1 VGHMNLTSELI
12 ANPHQAQI
20 IHQNGTLIFA
30 NTAAARIFGF
40 ETILEFVKFA
50 KTTALFASKGMPLTQ
65 SRTRILSFRCLKGE
79 KKRAQ
84 VNEKCI
90 DWHGSPSCYL
100 TLKPLFTQA
109 LTNQTHTL
117 QTGVEFDETP
127 QEETYVVNTI
137 DAALN
142 WARSDGETL
151 EVKSKPFDFAGIC
164 IKLCDELNGYAQA
177 RGVVLSMEIKPRAQ
191 KIFHGDCLKMARAG
205 ACMVRHAIDRTP
217 NGQVSVTLRASEN
230 GDYVIFEVCDSGAR
244 YTATDAN
251 TLFDTK
257 RQATTTGFVA
267 AIEENVDLPMARCIA
282 RHLGGEIALKVNH
295 PAGGLVRMRLP
306 FREVVQDHRSMRT
319 NGQTHRK
326 LDILVVEDNYTS
338 QHVIKVILDALGHRA
353 TMASNGKEC
362 LEILTQ
368 ASFDVILMDLHMP
381 VQDGYSA
388 IRQIRAHERSG
399 TLLYNKEV
407 PILAVTADRR
417 PETRTRALACGVT
430 GFLNKPIHIPQIMAA
445 LAPFIEKVADPLV
458 RQPPQRQSSQAA

>member
-1 VGHMNLTSELI
+1 VSHLNLTSELI
-12 ANPHQAQI
+12 SNPHQAQI

-40 ETILEFVKFA
+40 DTIIEFVKFA
-50 KTTALFASKGMPLTQ
+50 KATALFANKEVPVTQ
-65 SRTRILSFRCLKGE
+65 SRTRILSFNCLKGE

-84 VNEKCI
+84 ISERRI
-90 DWHGSPSCYL
+90 DWHGSPSVYL
-100 TLKPLFTQA
+100 TLKPLFSQS
-109 LTNQTHTL
+109 NIDGHN
-117 QTGVEFDETP
+117 DEL
-127 QEETYVVNTI
+127 EETYVVNTI
-137 DAALN
+137 HAAMN
-142 WARSDGETL
+142 WSSLDGDTI

-164 IKLCDELNGYAQA
+164 LKLCDELQDYANA
-177 RGVVLSMEIKPRAQ
+177 KGVTLCMEIKPRAQ

-230 GDYVIFEVCDSGAR
+230 GDYIIFEVCDSGSR
-244 YTATDAN
+244 YTPSDAN

-257 RQATTTGFVA
+257 RRGTTTGFVA
-267 AIEENVDLPMARCIA
+267 ATEQSLDLPLAQCIA
-282 RHLGGEIALKVNH
+282 RHLGGEVALKINH

-306 FREVVQDHRSMRT
+306 FREVIQDALSMRT

-338 QHVIKVILDALGHRA
+338 QHVLKVILDALGHRA

-362 LEILTQ
+362 LDILSQ
-368 ASFDVILMDLHMP
+368 ANFDVILMDLHMP
-381 VQDGYSA
+381 VQDGYDA
-388 IRQIRAHERSG
+388 IRQIRARERSG
-399 TLLYNKEV
+399 TLLYDKEV

-445 LAPFIEKVADPLV
+445 LAPFIERVADPLV
-458 RQPPQRQSSQAA
+458 RQPSQNQSSQAA